1 MTNKATK
8 IKSRHESLQ
17 TQVSACPREDETYW
31 PTGVVIEQGT
41 EDWYE
46 DAILLESEGHARQVV
61 GAIRKCAAELGWEV
75 E

>member
-1 MTNKATK
+1 
-8 IKSRHESLQ
+8 
-17 TQVSACPREDETYW
+17 
-31 PTGVVIEQGT
+31 VIEQGT